1 MPYTAKDVNKIL
13 EKKVQTKR
21 KAYTADDVNAV
32 LSSGKTGAQVIEEH
46 NNARKAQRKA
56 VTNANAAQS
65 SRQYTPSYQSK
76 RETVQEIPQLKKS
89 EKKASA
95 GQIPYLTGESGQSRN
110 SYAAKQ

>member
-21 KAYTADDVNAV
+21 KAYTADDVNAI
-32 LSSGKTGAQVIEEH
+32 LRSGKTGAQVIEEH

-65 SRQYTPSYQSK
+65 SSSILILIRANVRLFRKFRS
-76 RETVQEIPQLKKS
+76 
-89 EKKASA
+89 
-95 GQIPYLTGESGQSRN
+95 
-110 SYAAKQ
+110 